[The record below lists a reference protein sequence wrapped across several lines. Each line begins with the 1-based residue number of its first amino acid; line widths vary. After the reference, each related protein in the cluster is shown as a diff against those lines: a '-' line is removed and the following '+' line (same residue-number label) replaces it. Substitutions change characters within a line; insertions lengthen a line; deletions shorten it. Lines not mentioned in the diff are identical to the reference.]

1 MNYTLETMV
10 MAVLAFA
17 ALLGVAFAQDSL
29 FAFHM
34 TVAFIVLLAIRT
46 FIEEETL
53 RTGLQGY
60 DDYAAR
66 VRYKL
71 IPMVW

>member
-29 FAFHM
+29 FAVHM
-34 TVAFIVLLAIRT
+34 TVAFIVLLGGT
-46 FIEEETL
+46 VVML
-53 RTGLQGY
+53 RQMKFAPANAKS
-60 DDYAAR
+60 AAQ
-66 VRYKL
+66 VKSEYFDE
-71 IPMVW
+71 V